1 MLSTFSWLSTAARSR
16 LMRTIANISIYV
28 YNVWN
33 RNHAIYISYLLLLFV
48 LLRSD
53 EVEQLLLF
61 SIWLSRSAI
70 YKCCWLHCK
79 YPHFDTCKFTCSPN
93 GHARYCNLE
102 LYIYIYIYSF
112 KGAIQLQKIREWHCH
127 QTSNAEI
134 ARTVCGCGCGWL
146 VDGEPVNIL
155 CIVSIAFHQIEAL
168 RFPRAAIHG
177 IEHELCARELKI
189 LRWFLGN
196 LCVWCDLRERQK
208 CVQYMWWLLR
218 IVYHVN

>member
-1 MLSTFSWLSTAARSR
+1 MLL
-16 LMRTIANISIYV
+16 IALQVSAFRHMQIYMLTK
-28 YNVWN
+28 WT
-33 RNHAIYISYLLLLFV
+33 RQV
-48 LLRSD
+48 L
-53 EVEQLLLF
+53 QF
-61 SIWLSRSAI
+61 GI
-70 YKCCWLHCK
+70 KH
-79 YPHFDTCKFTCSPN
+79 
-93 GHARYCNLE
+93 
-102 LYIYIYIYSF
+102 IYIYSF